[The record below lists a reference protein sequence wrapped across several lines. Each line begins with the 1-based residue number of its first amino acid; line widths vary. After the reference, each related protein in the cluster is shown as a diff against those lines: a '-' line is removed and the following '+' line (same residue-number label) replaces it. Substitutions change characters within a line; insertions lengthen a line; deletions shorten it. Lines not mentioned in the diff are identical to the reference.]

1 MQFSFKALRQS
12 GESYEGLREAPD
24 KFSLSRDLKAEGET
38 IVFAKEVKPH
48 SFSIN
53 IFGRVKMHDKI
64 IFAKN
69 LGAMIEAGLSVSRAL
84 SILER
89 ETDKK
94 KFKQTI
100 KEVGDRV
107 SRGEELSAAL
117 AAFPQTFSSLFV
129 SMVKAG
135 EQSGAIAN
143 AFKLVAR
150 QMNDSYELQ
159 KKILGALMYP
169 AIIIAL
175 IVVIAILM
183 LIFVIPQL
191 TATFKE
197 LNVPLPLPTRVILCV
212 SSFLLNHYIIFPAV
226 IIASAAAL
234 FFGLR
239 TRIGGR
245 MRDFVLLRLP
255 VFKKIVVQANSA
267 RTARTFASL
276 VTSGVDVVRSLEIT
290 SEVVQNSYYRDVLDE
305 AKTKIQKGEPISSV
319 FSSHTELYPVFVG
332 EMISV
337 GEETG
342 KLGETLD
349 GVATFY
355 EKEIDQ
361 TTKNLSTIIEPVL
374 MIMVGAAV
382 GVFAVSV
389 ISPIYSLVNSI

>member
-197 LNVPLPLPTRVILCV
+197 LNVPLPLPTRVILGV